1 MLVRQTQAYKEA
13 HSKSLRAAYSD
24 PELRKRISELA
35 KQRWQDLAFRARAL
49 ATMQSEE
56 NRKKISAFLKGLWA
70 NPSYRE
76 ATLMARKEKRSE
88 P

>member
-1 MLVRQTQAYKEA
+1 M
-13 HSKSLRAAYSD
+13 SD
-24 PELRKRISELA
+24 LA
-35 KQRWQDLAFRARAL
+35 KQRWQDPAFRARAL

-56 NRKKISAFLKGLWA
+56 NRKKISAFFKGLWA

-76 ATLMARKEKRSE
+76 AFLMARKKNRSE